1 MVAMSTVGTGARSSP
16 KLIGRRGDDRA
27 NRGDGGWNMGLRA
40 CDKLTREDY
49 REILEPVL
57 TEAIESG
64 EIRLV
69 LSGWSFS

>member
-1 MVAMSTVGTGARSSP
+1 
-16 KLIGRRGDDRA
+16 
-27 NRGDGGWNMGLRA
+27 MGLRA